1 MTAELQKPRLHQV
14 RIHSDMPEG
23 GVETRGGEKAAYLQ
37 KTMGISREMPSL
49 PLPTLK

>member
-23 GVETRGGEKAAYLQ
+23 GVEIRGGKSCLPSKNHGDLQ
-37 KTMGISREMPSL
+37 RDAFTSTANP
-49 PLPTLK
+49 